1 MSSPPSGYD
10 VDAVVLGLTPERVEA
25 FKTVF
30 VQLDK
35 AQSGA
40 ITTKQLD
47 ALCFSLGDALDPE
60 ELRVATASLENPHTG
75 LIHFATFLQWWTSE

>member
-1 MSSPPSGYD
+1 MTGYD
-10 VDAVVLGLTPERVEA
+10 VDYVALGLSHERGEA

-30 VQLDK
+30 LTFDK
-35 AQSGA
+35 AHTGT

-47 ALCFSLGDALDPE
+47 ALCFALGDELDPE
-60 ELRVATASLENPHTG
+60 ELRVATASLENDKTG